1 MDQLL
6 TAESRLIK
14 GYMDICMNI
23 GAFAAVTSALA
34 KIEAVKA
41 LILETMKAVT
51 ACSLTVETAVAL
63 RTGTS
68 AAVEAASPAA
78 ALVVEITKKILEDI
92 IHILSTLEMI
102 FLIRAIRPRIGTAET
117 ALERITSGVSIASG
131 LACALLKGSGTVL
144 II

>member
-14 GYMDICMNI
+14 GYMYICMNV

-34 KIEAVKA
+34 KIEAVKT

-63 RTGTS
+63 RPGTS

-78 ALVVEITKKILEDI
+78 ALAVEITKKILENI
-92 IHILSTLEMI
+92 IHILSALEMI
-102 FLIRAIRPRIGTAET
+102 FLIRTIRSRIRTAET
-117 ALERITSGVSIASG
+117 TLERIASGVSIASG